1 MARVLVTEELA
12 ESGLELLRARGHEVQ
27 VRLDMSPTDLR
38 SSMSEVDA
46 LIVRSA
52 TQVDAQLLEAA
63 TDLQVVG
70 RAGVGLDNVDTTAA
84 TARGI
89 LVCNAPESN
98 VVSAA
103 EHSVGLLLALARNVA
118 QAHGALVEGRWERS
132 LWTGVELLN
141 KTVGIVGLGRVG
153 RLVAQRLSG
162 FDLQI
167 LAFDPFVS
175 PESAREINVE
185 MVGLDELLGR
195 S

>member
-1 MARVLVTEELA
+1 MLTDMGKVLVTEELA
-12 ESGLELLRARGHEVQ
+12 ESGLDLLRARGHDVQ
-27 VRLDMSPTDLR
+27 VRLDLSAADLR
-38 SSMSEVDA
+38 SYISEVDA

-52 TQVDAQLLEAA
+52 TQVDAQLLEVANK
-63 TDLQVVG
+63 LQVVG
-70 RAGVGLDNVDTTAA
+70 RAGVGLDNVDTSAA

-118 QAHGALVEGRWERS
+118 QAHGALAEGRWERS

-153 RLVAQRLSG
+153 RLVAKRLSG
-162 FDLQI
+162 FDMQI

-175 PESAREINVE
+175 PESAREVNVE
-185 MVGLDELLGR
+185 MVELD
-195 S
+195 